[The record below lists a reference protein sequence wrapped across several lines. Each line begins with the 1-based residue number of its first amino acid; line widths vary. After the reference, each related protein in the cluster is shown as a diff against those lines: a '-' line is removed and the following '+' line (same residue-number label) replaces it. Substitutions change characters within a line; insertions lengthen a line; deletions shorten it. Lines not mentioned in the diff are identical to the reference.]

1 MLNFIIYYTGTG
13 SRKRF
18 WINRRKLCP
27 RACLVAANN
36 SPHQTHFFGDALPV
50 AGSGQN
56 VSPAHPSITVVRS
69 AIQMEGLHLTKK
81 IQRQTW
87 MSHSCKI
94 KPTKTTSHKLWC
106 YYHFTFCPP
115 SIFSSMKRDEFRSHY
130 RALAELRPFPMA
142 TGDAAVRD
150 HLLLREPGWWQSNS
164 SSPHI
169 FRN

>member
-1 MLNFIIYYTGTG
+1 MCDIMMLNFIIYYTGTG

-94 KPTKTTSHKLWC
+94 KTNKDYIPQALMLLSFYLLSPQ
-106 YYHFTFCPP
+106 HFFQY
-115 SIFSSMKRDEFRSHY
+115 E
-130 RALAELRPFPMA
+130 E
-142 TGDAAVRD
+142 G
-150 HLLLREPGWWQSNS
+150 
-164 SSPHI
+164 
-169 FRN
+169 